1 MNHVVWRTVKNFPS
15 ASRLLLSRISDFVT
29 RIRYSDRVSLGVV
42 ISGMDIGDVGIIGC
56 VRIGGM
62 AIGVMGIDDVGVG
75 RTGIDGMRGAGEGE
89 GALGA
94 ALIFSNISG

>member
-1 MNHVVWRTVKNFPS
+1 M
-15 ASRLLLSRISDFVT
+15 
-29 RIRYSDRVSLGVV
+29 SLGVV

-62 AIGVMGIDDVGVG
+62 GIGGMGIDDVGVG
-75 RTGIDGMRGAGEGE
+75 RTGMRGAGEGE